1 MKGVGMSGG
10 KRRVLV
16 LLGVSGIALAVAA
29 GIAVGQGPNTS
40 GLKKATIKVGFGNN
54 LSGFLAVHD
63 HLISNGAILAI
74 EQINAKG
81 GVGGKV
87 RLNLNLKDVKS
98 DTAESVKVANELV
111 AAKSNVVMLPCNTDF
126 QVAMTAITQRKN
138 IFTLSPC
145 NADPTLGRR
154 FSHYWG
160 VGMGGNAQGAQLASY
175 VKKLGKRRAYVVDA
189 QAQLY
194 VQLMA
199 KYFKK
204 AAPSRKIRIVGSTK
218 VPVPGTDYSAAVTK
232 IKNTTPKPDVIMT
245 GIFNPFLGTLIKN
258 LRAQGVKTPVV
269 GTDGAE
275 SGPILSLPAATT
287 NGTAFTTFGYPTRGS
302 ATAKFYAAYKKRFGA
317 KPDGSFAAL
326 GYESVKVLEAAM
338 LKANSTDPAKIEAAL
353 SKGLTVRGALGPIKY
368 QGRGR
373 HNPTTLVVVDRIKNR
388 RFVLALKSIPKN
400 VPRP

>member
-1 MKGVGMSGG
+1 MKGVGMSRG
-10 KRRVLV
+10 KSVLV
-16 LLGVSGIALAVAA
+16 LLGVSGLALAVAA

-40 GLKKATIKVGFGNN
+40 GLRKGTLKVGYGNN

-63 HLISNGAILAI
+63 HLISNGAILAV

-98 DTAESVKVANELV
+98 DTAESVKVANQLV
-111 AAKSNVVMLPCNTDF
+111 AAKSDVVMLPCNTDF

-145 NADPTLGRR
+145 NADPTLGAR

-160 VGMGGNAQGAQLASY
+160 VGMAGNAQGAQLATY
-175 VKKLGKRRAYVVDA
+175 VKKLRKKRAYVVDA

-194 VQLMA
+194 VQTMA

-204 AAPSRKIRIVGSTK
+204 AAKSRKIRIVGSTK
-218 VPVPGTDYSAAVTK
+218 VPVPGEDYSSAVTK
-232 IKNTTPKPDVIMT
+232 IKNTSPKPDVIMT

-275 SGPILSLPAATT
+275 SAPILALPAATT

-302 ATAKFYAAYKKRFGA
+302 ATATFYAQYKKRFGA

-326 GYESVKVLEAAM
+326 GYEAVKVLEAAI
-338 LKANSTDPAKIEAAL
+338 LKANSTDPKKIEAAL
-353 SKGLTVRGALGPIKY
+353 SNGLSVRGALGPIKY
-368 QGRGR
+368 AGHGR
-373 HNPTTLVVVDRIKNR
+373 HNPSTIVVVDRIKSK
-388 RFVLALKSIPKN
+388 RFVLALKSVPKN

>member
-1 MKGVGMSGG
+1 MSGG

-16 LLGVSGIALAVAA
+16 LLGISALALAVAA

-40 GLKKATIKVGFGNN
+40 GLKKAVFKVGYGNN

-63 HLISNGAILAI
+63 HLISDGAILAV

-87 RLNLNLKDVKS
+87 KLNLNLKDVKS
-98 DTAESVKVANELV
+98 DTAESVKVANQLV
-111 AAKSNVVMLPCNTDF
+111 AAKSDVVMLPCNTDF

-175 VKKLGKRRAYVVDA
+175 VKKLGKKRAYVVDA

-275 SGPILSLPAATT
+275 SAPILALPAATT

-302 ATAKFYAAYKKRFGA
+302 ATAKFYAQYKARFGA

-368 QGRGR
+368 LGHAR

-388 RFVLALKSIPKN
+388 RFVLALKSVPKN

>member
-1 MKGVGMSGG
+1 MTIGRRWVVVG
-10 KRRVLV
+10 
-16 LLGVSGIALAVAA
+16 VAA
-29 GIAVGQGPNTS
+29 AAAALVASVAVSARPNQS
-40 GLKKATIKVGFGNN
+40 GLTAGTFKVGYGNN

-63 HLISNGAILAI
+63 HLISDGAILAV

-87 RLNLNLKDVKS
+87 KLNLNLKDVKS
-98 DTAESVKVANELV
+98 DTAESVKVANQLV
-111 AAKSNVVMLPCNTDF
+111 AAKSDVVMLPCNTDF

-175 VKKLGKRRAYVVDA
+175 VKKLGKKRAYVVDA

-245 GIFNPFLGTLIKN
+245 GIFNPFLGTLLKN

-269 GTDGAE
+269 STDGAE
-275 SGPILSLPAATT
+275 SAPILALPAATT
-287 NGTAFTTFGYPTRGS
+287 NGTAFTTFGYPTLGS
-302 ATAKFYAAYKKRFGA
+302 ATAKFYAQYKQRFGA

-326 GYESVKVLEAAM
+326 GYEAVKVLEAAM

-353 SKGLTVRGALGPIKY
+353 SKGMTVRGALGPIKY
-368 QGRGR
+368 LGHGR
-373 HNPTTLVVVDRIKNR
+373 HNPSTIVVVDRIKSR
-388 RFVLALKSIPKN
+388 HFVLALKSVPKN